1 MNLFI
6 TIDHLLFFCLDFPF
20 RQTYTNTR
28 TIVAN
33 DNGIAIPMM
42 IKSVQPKISQI
53 STLVYLRKQQ
63 PQNMS
68 HSKLCYVQ
76 IKIVDSNQM
85 NFKSKLILMFFM
97 GFNFWDNIVFRII
110 EITHLVFLDQY

>member
-1 MNLFI
+1 MKHINLILNNSYQLVILTNWSQMNLFI

-42 IKSVQPKISQI
+42 IKSVQPKISKM
-53 STLVYLRKQQ
+53 SALVYLRWRQS
-63 PQNMS
+63 QNS
-68 HSKLCYVQ
+68 THLKLCYVQ
-76 IKIVDSNQM
+76 INIVDSNRFTK
-85 NFKSKLILMFFM
+85 NKLCDTMM
-97 GFNFWDNIVFRII
+97 
-110 EITHLVFLDQY
+110 T